1 MLCRLFVLSGRI
13 FLILHR
19 LIQHIPPRKYK
30 SLSIYLTSSENLF
43 MLSIFQNFDSK
54 NNNTSTSNDKEL
66 CLAVGEMRDSWVR
79 CRPVDYLL
87 FHVIFLSF
95 VLLKKLHWLWIA
107 KLRTSIHIMMLQMK
121 TLVEIRHKNPKTSSP
136 NVIFLLLCGVLIL
149 QQAHLS
155 DGYPSKVLLSQ
166 SIIHIHWR

>member
-1 MLCRLFVLSGRI
+1 METFISVEKGVETSPRIFPVPFFFRFCFSSFFWIFIYTCLNSVFQFIFFSYSPMVFISLAATVVITMLCRLFVLSGRI

-95 VLLKKLHWLWIA
+95 VLLKKLHWL
-107 KLRTSIHIMMLQMK
+107 
-121 TLVEIRHKNPKTSSP
+121 
-136 NVIFLLLCGVLIL
+136 
-149 QQAHLS
+149 
-155 DGYPSKVLLSQ
+155 
-166 SIIHIHWR
+166 